1 MSQRIFEGLKVLDFA
16 NNVAGPGAGALL
28 SDYGAEVIK
37 IERPIFGDDTR
48 TWRSGQF
55 DSISWYT
62 WLNRGKKSVTISL
75 TDPDGLAVI
84 KKMAA
89 DADVVLQAFRPGV
102 MQRFG
107 LDYES
112 VAKVNSSVV
121 YCSISAYGQTGPKA
135 TNPGYDQI
143 AQAYTGLM
151 DMTGQPDGPP
161 TRVSISI
168 LDHSTGINAF
178 GSTCAALYHREKTGE
193 GQHIDVSLVGTAFSM
208 IDMFEEIAEAT
219 ALGISVNAKRVGR
232 FTVSPG
238 AGTYQGRGNQY
249 CEIAANNEKLWL
261 LLCQAME
268 RPDLITDLR
277 SDSELSRMKNAPL
290 LHSII
295 EDWVASFDDINLAVE
310 KLDKFCVPCAKVNSV
325 GDIVSDEHLLARGAI
340 TDIPAPTSMQARGVE
355 TIRARGPWHVLSK
368 TPLQM
373 GKAPDLGEHNVEV
386 LTRYGLSAEEIGILQ
401 EKWNKSK

>member
-1 MSQRIFEGLKVLDFA
+1 MSQRIFEGLKVLDFT
-16 NNVAGPGAGALL
+16 NNVAGPGSSALL
-28 SDYGAEVIK
+28 ADYGADVIK

-48 TWRSGQF
+48 SWGSSVIESF
-55 DSISWYT
+55 SWYT

-75 TDPDGLAVI
+75 TDPEGLAI
-84 KKMAA
+84 IEKMVA

-102 MQRFG
+102 MRRFA

-112 VAKVNSSVV
+112 VAKVNPSVV

-135 TNPGYDQI
+135 TNAGYDQI

-161 TRVSISI
+161 TRVSISM

-178 GSTCAALYHREKTGE
+178 GSICAALYHREKTGE

-208 IDMFEEIAEAT
+208 IDMFEEVAEAT
-219 ALGISVNAKRVGR
+219 TLGISINRTRVGR

-238 AGTYQGRGNQY
+238 AGTYRGKGNQY
-249 CEIAANNEKLWL
+249 CEIAANNEKLWR
-261 LLCQAME
+261 LLCQAMG
-268 RPDLITDLR
+268 RPDLITDPR
-277 SDSELSRMKNAPL
+277 SDSESSRMKNASL
-290 LHSII
+290 LHGII
-295 EDWVASFDDINLAVE
+295 EDWVASFDDINVAVE
-310 KLDKFCVPCAKVNSV
+310 KLDKFGVPCAKVNSI
-325 GDIVSDEHLLARGAI
+325 GDTVADEHLLARGAI
-340 TDIPAPTSMQARGVE
+340 TDVPAPTSMQARGVK
-355 TIRARGPWHVLSK
+355 TIRARGPWHILSK

-373 GKAPDLGEHNVEV
+373 RKAPDRGEHNIEV
-386 LTRYGLSAEEIGILQ
+386 LAQYGLSVDEIGKLQ